1 MIDVRFI
8 TPDDMPLLR
17 QWAKRRGCVLDD
29 DHLSPLGML
38 ALDDG
43 APMLCAWA
51 ATILDT
57 SLMEID
63 HVYASPRI
71 TKKIGLECW
80 SLLIG
85 SFRHLAGEINK
96 AGGRP
101 VKAFK
106 ISANPDM
113 IPFIKKTG
121 GSIGNHRHI
130 NCMYSA

>member
-1 MIDVRFI
+1 MITVRFI

-17 QWAKRRGCVLDD
+17 QWAKRRGCSLDD
-29 DHLSPLGML
+29 DWLSPMGML
-38 ALDDG
+38 ALQDDI
-43 APMLCAWA
+43 PMLCAWA

-57 SLMEID
+57 ALMEID

-71 TKKIGLECW
+71 TKKVGVEAW

-85 SFRHLAGEINK
+85 SFRHLAGEIAK
-96 AGGRP
+96 AGGRQ

-106 ISANPDM
+106 ISANAAM
-113 IPFIKKTG
+113 VPFVRATG
-121 GSIGNHRHI
+121 GSIGNNHLV